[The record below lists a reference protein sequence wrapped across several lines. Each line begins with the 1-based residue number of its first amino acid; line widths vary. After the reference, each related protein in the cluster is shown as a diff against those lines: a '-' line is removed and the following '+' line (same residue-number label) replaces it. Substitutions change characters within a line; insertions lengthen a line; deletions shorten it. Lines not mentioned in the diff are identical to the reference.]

1 MKAITEFDVEQ
12 LWDICGALK
21 AVETKGLQREK
32 NRLLV
37 FAQRLEAKYWD
48 FEKYQ
53 KRRAAELSAEA
64 RLLRRQLIQHQY
76 FVRER
81 DKEIMRLRRQLD
93 A

>member
-1 MKAITEFDVEQ
+1 MKRSEDFDVEQ
-12 LWDICGALK
+12 LWAICEVLK
-21 AVETKGLQREK
+21 AVKIKGLQREK

-37 FAQRLEAKYWD
+37 FGQRLEAKYWD
-48 FEKYQ
+48 FEKHQ

>member
-1 MKAITEFDVEQ
+1 MQHPEDFDVEQ
-12 LWDICGALK
+12 LWAICLTLK
-21 AVETKGLQREK
+21 AVKTKRLEREK
-32 NRLLV
+32 RLLLA
-37 FAQRLEAKYWD
+37 FGQRLEAKYWD
-48 FEKYQ
+48 FERHQ

-81 DKEIMRLRRQLD
+81 DKQITQLRRQLD

>member
-1 MKAITEFDVEQ
+1 MLDDFDVEQ
-12 LWDICGALK
+12 LYAICESLR
-21 AVETKGLQREK
+21 AVQTKGLQREK
-32 NRLLV
+32 RRLLV

-48 FEKYQ
+48 FERHQ

-64 RLLRRQLIQHQY
+64 RILRQQLTQHQY

-81 DKEIMRLRRQLD
+81 DKQITQLRRQLD